1 MIVLD
6 PSDVVNV
13 TVTWENL
20 GSATILSVSYTA
32 PVGLTVTSQGNTTT
46 TSTFR
51 VSGLVHGLTYQIEAQ
66 ATLSSGETLNR
77 NIPVRGF
84 NG

>member
-13 TVTWENL
+13 TITWENL
-20 GSATILSVSYTA
+20 GVATIASVAYTA
-32 PVGLTVTSQGNTTT
+32 PAGLTVTGQGNTST
-46 TSTFR
+46 TSSFR
-51 VSGLVHGLTYQIEAQ
+51 ISGMAHGLTYQVEAQ

-77 NIPVRGF
+77 NVPIRAF

>member
-13 TVTWENL
+13 TITWENL
-20 GSATILSVSYTA
+20 GVATIASVAYTA
-32 PVGLTVTSQGNTTT
+32 PAGLTVTGQGNTST
-46 TSTFR
+46 TSAFR
-51 VSGLVHGLTYQIEAQ
+51 ISGMAHGLTYQVEAQ

-77 NIPVRGF
+77 NVPIRAF

>member
-20 GSATILSVSYTA
+20 GVATITSVAYSA
-32 PVGLTVTSQGNTTT
+32 PAALTVTGQGNTAT
-46 TSTFR
+46 TSSFR
-51 VSGLVHGLTYQIEAQ
+51 VSGLSHGQTYQIEAQ

-77 NIPVRGF
+77 NVPIRGF